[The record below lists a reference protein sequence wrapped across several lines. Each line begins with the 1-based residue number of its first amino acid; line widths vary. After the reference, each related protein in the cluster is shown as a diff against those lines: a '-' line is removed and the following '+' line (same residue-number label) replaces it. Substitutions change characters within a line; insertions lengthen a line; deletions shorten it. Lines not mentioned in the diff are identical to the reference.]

1 MNSEPPEAGEIARTL
16 ASVMRR
22 DGPRLVAQLT
32 RLFGARHL
40 SLAEDMVQEAA
51 LSALSAWP
59 RSMPDNPAAWLA
71 TAARNRALDHFRRN
85 ALFAA
90 LEPRLVHW
98 TEVLASGALPTTLT
112 GTTHAIADEE
122 LAMLFL
128 CAHPALTPESQLVL
142 ILKSVCGLEVDEIA
156 RALLSNR
163 AAIAQ
168 RLVRAKAHLRDVN
181 AEFALPVGEELEAR
195 RAVVMRAIYLL
206 FNEAYAAT
214 SGDQLLRD
222 DLAREALRL
231 ANVLALN
238 PATTSPE
245 VHALCA
251 LIAFH
256 HARAPARLDEEGAL
270 VLLEDQ
276 DRARWDQKLMR
287 DGIVHMR
294 ASMGAPRLTVFHVEA
309 GIAACHTLA
318 PSFAATDWD
327 EILRWYDILWSLAP
341 SPIITLNQ
349 AVAHA
354 MRDGSDVGYRI
365 ACTLENKSMLADY
378 APYHATLGELA
389 RRAGHV
395 ENALLHFRRAL
406 ECACSEPMRNAII
419 RQQSRVMV

>member
-1 MNSEPPEAGEIARTL
+1 MNSRPPASGEIAKTL

-51 LSALSAWP
+51 LSALSAWQ
-59 RSMPDNPAAWLA
+59 RGMPDNPAAWLA

-98 TEVLASGALPTTLT
+98 TEVLASGALP
-112 GTTHAIADEE
+112 GPANGIADEE

-128 CAHPALTPESQLVL
+128 CAHPALTPENQLVL
-142 ILKSVCGLEVDEIA
+142 ILKTVCGLEADEIA

-163 AAIAQ
+163 VAIAQ
-168 RLVRAKAHLRDVN
+168 RLVRAKAHLRDIN
-181 AEFALPVGEELEAR
+181 AEFSLPAGAELETR

-206 FNEAYAAT
+206 FNEAYAAS
-214 SGDQLLRD
+214 SGDLLLRD

-276 DRARWDQKLMR
+276 DRTRWDQSLMR
-287 DGIVHMR
+287 DGIAHLR
-294 ASMGAPRLTVFHVEA
+294 ASMGAACLTVFHAEA

-318 PSFAATDWD
+318 PSFEATDWD
-327 EILRWYDILWSLAP
+327 GILGWYDILGNLAP
-341 SPIITLNQ
+341 SPIITLNR

-354 MRDGSDVGYRI
+354 MRDGSDVGY
-365 ACTLENKSMLADY
+365 AMASTLESENMLADY

-389 RRAGHV
+389 RRAGHT
-395 ENALLHFRRAL
+395 EFALQHFRRAL
-406 ECACSEPMRNAII
+406 ECPCSEPMRNAII
-419 RQQSRVMV
+419 RQQSRGMV